1 MFKPIFYIIIFIIL
15 SIENGLAS
23 DSVIRF
29 LDSKS
34 EDYAAMSKTIWSL
47 VELGYQEKEIVNVLR
62 ESGNSEIPFE
72 SRLKKA
78 LSLLTPLR

>member
-15 SIENGLAS
+15 LIQDGLAS
-23 DSVIRF
+23 DSIIRF

-47 VELGYQEKEIVNVLR
+47 AELGYQE
-62 ESGNSEIPFE
+62 
-72 SRLKKA
+72 
-78 LSLLTPLR
+78 